1 MYGRYTRS
9 FERQPGS
16 RALSEKIDRKQL
28 KQPDEFQQVAGKGME
43 WVAVHQTQVILA
55 VAAVAVAAALGWG
68 LSLYRASREAK
79 AGGDLSQAL
88 ELESRPIAAEAQP
101 GQDSFPSKEERSKAA
116 LAALD
121 KVRAENKGTT
131 AAQTALAELGFL
143 KLKSGDAAGAQ
154 KDLADFLSGAG
165 KDHPLRSF
173 AQESLGYA
181 YEAQGKLDDAKGAFE
196 KLRELDLPARADFQ
210 AARLALVQ
218 GKPEAKQQLEKIAK
232 DYPKETEVV
241 REANARLE
249 LASLPP
255 MPSAAPAPAPGAAAG
270 KPAPAKP
277 ALKAAVKAAAPPSKP
292 PAKKTK

>member
-1 MYGRYTRS
+1 M
-9 FERQPGS
+9 
-16 RALSEKIDRKQL
+16 SEKIDRKQL

-43 WVAVHQTQVILA
+43 WVAAHQGQVILA
-55 VAAVAVAAALGWG
+55 VGLVALAVVLAWG
-68 LSLYRASREAK
+68 LSVFRSSREAK

-88 ELESRPIAAEAQP
+88 ELESRPVGAEAQP
-101 GQDSFPSKEERSKAA
+101 GQESFPSKEERSKAA

-143 KLKSGDAAGAQ
+143 KLKAGDAAGAQ
-154 KDLADFLSGAG
+154 KDLAEFLSGAG
-165 KDHPLRSF
+165 KDHPLRVF

-181 YEAQGKLDDAKGAFE
+181 YEAQGKLDDARASFE
-196 KLRELDLPARADFQ
+196 KLRELDLPARADLQ

-218 GKPEAKQQLEKIAK
+218 GKPEAKQQLEKVVR
-232 DYPKETEVV
+232 DYPKEADIV

-255 MPSAAPAPAPGAAAG
+255 APAGSTATAPAPTD

-277 ALKAAVKAAAPPSKP
+277 AAKPAKPS
-292 PAKKTK
+292 AKKTK